1 MDNKTNEEYTIDL
14 MQLIKV
20 FWRKAWLIALSGVWA
35 AVIAFLVA
43 AFLIK
48 PTYSSSILLY
58 VNNRSLSLGSASF
71 SISSADISASASLV
85 KTYTEILDN
94 RTTLERVIEETG
106 VPYTAKELSQKIV
119 AGSANGTE
127 IMKVTVT
134 TEDPNEAAKIANKIA
149 EILPERVAEIINGA
163 TMKVVDTA
171 IPNHQKVAPSVTK
184 YTALG
189 FIAGVAL
196 AMGGL
201 VIFVL
206 LDDTIH
212 DEEFILQNFE
222 YPILAKVPDLLN
234 SGNKRYG
241 YYYQGTSR
249 PQGK

>member
-1 MDNKTNEEYTIDL
+1 
-14 MQLIKV
+14 
-20 FWRKAWLIALSGVWA
+20 
-35 AVIAFLVA
+35 
-43 AFLIK
+43 
-48 PTYSSSILLY
+48 
-58 VNNRSLSLGSASF
+58 
-71 SISSADISASASLV
+71 
-85 KTYTEILDN
+85 
-94 RTTLERVIEETG
+94 
-106 VPYTAKELSQKIV
+106 
-119 AGSANGTE
+119 
-127 IMKVTVT
+127 
-134 TEDPNEAAKIANKIA
+134 
-149 EILPERVAEIINGA
+149 
-163 TMKVVDTA
+163 MKVVDTA

-241 YYYQGTSR
+241 YYYQGTSK